1 MDFNSRLYPSYEAAT
16 IDQADNIE
24 NMHKTFR
31 FWFAIC
37 GLNLVC
43 MIFIGIFRHFNRK
56 LEKESL
62 TVAIIYYACFAWWL
76 GMWACGLHFRF
87 KEAGRAVCNEGS
99 ACDET
104 TSDTPCPDTMLLKS
118 EAELIQSHSCNFMKL
133 YLDIAG
139 LLIGG
144 YAAWFIL
151 GLTGATKTPVWTP
164 KREEKKDGE
173 DEKNE

>member
-1 MDFNSRLYPSYEAAT
+1 
-16 IDQADNIE
+16 
-24 NMHKTFR
+24 MHKTFR

-43 MIFIGIFRHFNRK
+43 MILIGIFRHFNRK
-56 LEKESL
+56 LEKESN
-62 TVAIIYYACFAWWL
+62 TVSIIYFTCFAWWL
-76 GMWACGLHFRF
+76 AMWACGLHFRF
-87 KEAGRAVCNEGS
+87 KESGRAVCNEGS
-99 ACDET
+99 ACDPEKDEAC
-104 TSDTPCPDTMLLKS
+104 SDTMLLKS
-118 EAELIQSHSCNFMKL
+118 ESELIQSKSCTFMKY

-164 KREEKKDGE
+164 KGSEKKENEE
-173 DEKNE
+173 DQKTL